1 MKHFDKVFL
10 SSTYAPEALT
20 LASAI
25 ENIKIY
31 KSDNVIKNL
40 WKKGEYIEKLLR
52 IIAKYSV
59 EKYVSLAG
67 YPVRLMVNTHDEN
80 GSQDNLL
87 TTLYQQ
93 EMFKNGILCFSGVLM
108 LSMSHK
114 KIELD
119 VLICI

>member
-1 MKHFDKVFL
+1 MEKRRVYRK
-10 SSTYAPEALT
+10 
-20 LASAI
+20 
-25 ENIKIY
+25 
-31 KSDNVIKNL
+31 
-40 WKKGEYIEKLLR
+40 KLLR

-119 VLICI
+119 ILIDAFDKTCKKKLEKLKRKGIQSKNI